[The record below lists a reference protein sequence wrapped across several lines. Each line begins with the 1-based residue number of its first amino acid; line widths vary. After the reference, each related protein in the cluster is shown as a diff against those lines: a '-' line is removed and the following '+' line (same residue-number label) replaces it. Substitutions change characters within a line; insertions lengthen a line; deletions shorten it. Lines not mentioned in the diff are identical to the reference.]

1 MKLNLKNQNNF
12 EALPYKYTLDDLEN
26 DEQFQIVAERF
37 LTSIGEN
44 SDDVFEYLRDADFNL
59 FSGFKRMSET
69 KNFTEQQK
77 EDYAY
82 LRRTFDGADMGSLKQ
97 YVELVKD
104 AGIDFLRDPTM
115 LASVLLTPVT
125 GGTSLAARMTA
136 ATAAKVGLK
145 GLAKAAAKP
154 SKITAGRSTGY
165 FAAEAGSWTGTD
177 NHFRQQAELNT
188 NMRTFYSN
196 SELAKSIG
204 LGTLTGGVFGGLANK
219 NEFFKQ
225 RMERLYTNDGYRKDA
240 GSDAMF
246 KARRFKDRIIGKFFF
261 GSAAHPLKT
270 FAEYSPTARL
280 LGQKFNSEFNKDL
293 TRRSKQRI
301 GYSYA
306 EDIQFRRGNYKEGYE
321 LAIAPLYKTGR
332 MSPELGEQVVT
343 LLRGGRVPNA
353 SKEVVQTAKNLR
365 KFFDSVRQ
373 DAVEVGIDVTNLK
386 NYFPRSWNRDAIQQN
401 PDKFK
406 KMLSRLRTDKNG
418 NKFRIVEVDKVDD
431 VVDGMLTKQNELYSS
446 HSNLL
451 THGRVFENLDDN
463 LFREFLTND
472 LHSVTTDYW
481 MNAARA
487 IEHKKHFL
495 GKGKNVKA
503 IPTEEGNVVLF
514 KQTNEEQFIKKFI
527 DPINKELKR
536 YGSNRQLRAKDKR
549 EILNIYK
556 SITGQVD
563 YFTSE
568 LGQGIYDFTK
578 LANAMAYLPLATVSS
593 LSEAFI
599 TLGKAPTKSA
609 IKGMQDAITNAGHI
623 FQRDMGQILKE
634 KHQLTDNEIV
644 KEMNKVFLAVDEAVA
659 DLTNRLDGEGLQN
672 ETLKRASR
680 GFYRLNMLIP
690 WTKTVQL
697 SAFSTGKDMIMT
709 NLQQLSS
716 GKNLFGK
723 KLTKN
728 SRTRLEEELF
738 DLGVDIK
745 KGLKWHK
752 KFGDDININAINDDF
767 YQNDIIR
774 GAGRFTNSVILQT
787 GREFANVPRY
797 MTNPK
802 WDILTQFLRYPTVFG
817 NTVLRNFARS
827 TIKDTTVNAP
837 KLAAFVAISTNVAK
851 ATNYWRSSEAQR
863 RYIDEE
869 DDWRTTLK
877 AYQRVGLLGPTEYL
891 YRGAEGISYGQ
902 NPLIAA
908 VGTGGPILGDL
919 IGIAL
924 YDRGFTETLARK
936 LPLRGTKNI
945 MDRYL
950 GDTIEGYFDVREP
963 YTPIEQAAR
972 NLDKKMGGG
981 LNVVGRY
988 IAPPLEYE
996 QEKIKGLPDY
1006 EKGLPDY
1013 DREQKNIGGQ
1023 IGRLLSKKVPNIF
1036 SKVGDDMGGGTSK
1049 PIKDIVDKEEEDM
1062 LKALYMDDYGNY
1074 SPTIKTLVLDAPDDI
1089 TGPKLSKWL
1098 KKQRSAKGIKQKE
1111 LDYLEVEN
1119 YIKETP
1125 YATGREVGE
1134 ALSPKRLKI
1143 ISNIRKRSF
1152 DPEDIR
1158 TEDYTGG
1165 IDSPA
1170 ANQRFLERIEEDIKF
1185 STKVI
1190 EYDKI
1195 IDTLTEKIN
1204 KEDMKLYESSEK
1216 LIQGREPSFRGTTPS
1231 FLKEKNRIPNEI
1243 YERHDDLYFP
1253 NDPLNK
1259 EPKIVYDTNPFEKID
1274 FTISKTNP
1282 MRTDHMYPGQDIE
1295 GFIFGNSEV
1304 GYQYYFPKLEEE
1316 NIISKSEIEEYFN
1329 TFTIPFNPT
1338 EAKIQLKRFLED
1350 LNFLKKPRETEPIL
1364 KEVIDEN
1371 SPGGANYRNMIFGVS
1386 GPKTKQLNYEDMDYM
1401 HFMGRTEAEQK
1412 QFGHVVTKDRVLMP
1426 LSEAVLAKRGLPTSN
1441 KLTTIHGE
1449 EVQSD
1454 YITNV
1459 YDFGLKTEKNVKLV
1473 DEINKEADSLIE
1485 NLNKKTNIL
1494 EELVENLVKNRKD
1507 PAAEIFAKESYAKRY
1522 STPRS
1527 PLNYIYLDNVGDVEF
1542 RDWLSESFGYHGG
1555 RYTESDLKILNK
1567 YINKYNKF
1575 VENDKNFTSLDKIN
1589 DIANKREG
1597 KTKKINSALLDIV
1610 QDRQINFGKKLEL
1623 TSKKN
1628 ERSGDN
1634 YTDEYIIEEYRKE
1647 VGSDVDFPPYYKD
1660 ALDIYVPTSINAP
1673 LPVGSN
1679 TVAHVVPTRIFQIVS
1694 QMNSIKKELYEMM
1707 AKYGDIS
1714 KLIPENPI
1722 QDKEAIKRAVDRVM
1736 LQAVKENKQAV
1747 SFAKSDII
1755 KQRYSG
1761 MDGQYYEYIYDKI
1774 VPKHLKKLAKEY
1786 DIKFAEL
1793 EIDPYDLDESGKFE
1807 FFDTYASD
1815 TIDDSPY
1822 NKENL
1827 FKVNALIFDEK
1838 FKDRIIKEGVKTFA
1852 KGGLVTGTFDVP
1864 NTKEDPADRKDP
1876 NTGLPY
1882 SDQLDRLGLSQGGPL
1897 TPEKLI
1903 RFGLSGTTP
1912 SYLSK
1917 DLTDPSKI
1925 KAEQDLKN
1933 MDKLFHGAKDEDF
1946 VTIDSILLPEYNRL
1960 SQDPRFKELAAQT
1973 TYEQAKENIIE
1984 ILLKTTK
1991 EIEST
1996 NKNAPR
2002 GSNKLGS
2009 SASGFYQYLID
2020 SVRPAFN
2027 RVERYFTRKEAEK
2040 IFGKALVNNDTSVLS
2055 QNKQDVFFLADMF
2068 QRTGTDNFLA
2078 PILFMDVT
2086 DEDSLDKAR
2095 QGAFE
2100 LFLKEHHTLSSK
2112 EKSYNEATI
2121 KEAKNQW
2128 RRK

>member
-145 GLAKAAAKP
+145 GLAKSAAKP
-154 SKITAGRSTGY
+154 SKITAGQSTGL
-165 FAAEAGSWTGTD
+165 FTAEAGAWTGTD
-177 NHFRQQAELNT
+177 NHFKQQADLNT
-188 NMRTFYSN
+188 NLRTFYSN

-204 LGTLTGGVFGGLANK
+204 FGALTGGLFGGLANK

-527 DPINKELKR
+527 DPINKELKK

-549 EILNIYK
+549 EILDIYK

-609 IKGMQDAITNAGHI
+609 IKGMQDAITNGGHI
-623 FQRDMGQILKE
+623 FQRKMVYYDSVRGR
-634 KHQLTDNEIV
+634 
-644 KEMNKVFLAVDEAVA
+644 AV
-659 DLTNRLDGEGLQN
+659 LTNRLDGEGLQN

-802 WDILTQFLRYPTVFG
+802 WDILYQFLRYPTVFG

-902 NPLIAA
+902 NPLIAGI
-908 VGTGGPILGDL
+908 GTGGPILGDL
-919 IGIAL
+919 IGMAL
-924 YDRGFTETLARK
+924 YDRGFTETVARK

-950 GDTIEGYFDVREP
+950 GDTIEGDFDVREP

-981 LNVVGRY
+981 LNVVGRF

-1013 DREQKNIGGQ
+1013 GREQKNIGGQ
-1023 IGRLLSKKVPNIF
+1023 IGRFLSKKVPNIF

-1143 ISNIRKRSF
+1143 ISNIRKQSF

-1158 TEDYTGG
+1158 TESYMGG
-1165 IDSPA
+1165 VDSPT

-1190 EYDKI
+1190 EYNKLT
-1195 IDTLTEKIN
+1195 DTLSEKIS
-1204 KEDMKLYESSEK
+1204 KEDMKWYESSEK
-1216 LIQGREPSFRGTTPS
+1216 LIQSEKPFLKPRPS

-1259 EPKIVYDTNPFEKID
+1259 EYKIQYDENPFERID

-1282 MRTDHMYPGQDIE
+1282 MRTEDVYPGKDIE
-1295 GFIFGNSEV
+1295 GFIFGNSEI

-1316 NIISKSEIEEYFN
+1316 NIITKSEILDYFDVFN
-1329 TFTIPFNPT
+1329 IPHNPT
-1338 EAKIQLKRFLED
+1338 EAKIQLKRFLEE
-1350 LNFLKKPRETEPIL
+1350 LNFLKKPRDTEPIL
-1364 KEVIDEN
+1364 KEVIDET
-1371 SPGGANYRNMIFGVS
+1371 SPGGANYRNIIFGVS
-1386 GPKTKQLNYEDMDYM
+1386 GPKTKQLNLADMEYM
-1401 HFMGRTEAEQK
+1401 HFMGRVEAEQK
-1412 QFGHVVTKDRVLMP
+1412 QFGHVVTKDRKLINPVN
-1426 LSEAVLAKRGLPTSN
+1426 KNN

-1473 DEINKEADSLIE
+1473 DEINNEANLLIE
-1485 NLNKKTNIL
+1485 NLNKKTDIL

-1507 PAAEIFAKESYAKRY
+1507 PAAEIFAQDSYARRY
-1522 STPRS
+1522 STPKN
-1527 PLNYIYLDNVGDVEF
+1527 PLNYIYLDDVGDVEF
-1542 RDWLSESFGYHGG
+1542 RDWLVESFGFNGG
-1555 RYTESDLKILNK
+1555 KYTESDLKILNK

-1597 KTKKINSALLDIV
+1597 KTRKINSALLDIV
-1610 QDRQINFGKKLEL
+1610 QDNNTNFGKKLEL

-1628 ERSGDN
+1628 QRDMPDRG
-1634 YTDEYIIEEYRKE
+1634 TRLVIEEYREE

-1660 ALDIYVPTSINAP
+1660 ALDIYAPTSINAP

-1679 TVAHVVPTRIFQIVS
+1679 TVAHVTPTRIFEIVS
-1694 QMNSIKKELYEMM
+1694 QMNYIKRELYEIM

-1755 KQRYSG
+1755 KQRYPG
-1761 MDGQYYEYIYDKI
+1761 HDGQYYEYIYDKI
-1774 VPKHLKKLAKEY
+1774 VPKHLEKLAKEY

-1793 EIDPYDLDESGKFE
+1793 EIDPYDLDKSGKFE
-1807 FFDTYASD
+1807 YFDTYASD
-1815 TIDDSPY
+1815 TIDKPPY

-1827 FKVNALIFDEK
+1827 FKTNALIFDEK
-1838 FKDRIIKEGVKTFA
+1838 FKDRITKEGVKTFA

-1864 NTKEDPADRKDP
+1864 NTKEDSADRKDP
-1876 NTGLPY
+1876 NTGLPYSDQY

-1903 RFGLSGTTP
+1903 RFGLSETTP
-1912 SYLSK
+1912 SYLAK

-1925 KAEQDLKN
+1925 KSEQDLKN
-1933 MDKLFHGAKDEDF
+1933 IDKLFHGAKDEDF

-1960 SQDPRFKELAAQT
+1960 SQDPRFKELAAET

-1991 EIEST
+1991 KIEST

-2002 GSNKLGS
+2002 GSNILGS

-2027 RVERYFTRKEAEK
+2027 RVERYFPRKEAEK
-2040 IFGKALVNNDTSVLS
+2040 IFGKALVDNDTSVLS

-2095 QGAFE
+2095 QGAFD

-2112 EKSYNEATI
+2112 KKEYNEATI
-2121 KEAKNQW
+2121 KEAKKEW